1 MSYAPIRPPSIALV
15 WALVLASAA
24 LGETPTSDAATRQP
38 VAPASAST
46 GSTPVPRIVNG
57 VETQSFPTAGA
68 LLDRATKL
76 QFCSAVLVGCSTVLT
91 AAHCV
96 CDTIG
101 GECQPGGSGLENPA
115 SIELFFQHAGFF
127 DVQSITVP
135 PLFDFGLRDDIAVLH
150 LSTTVEGVRPSRL
163 NSVERLAA
171 GTTTEIVGFGLA
183 TEDIFDNGL
192 KRSGQVTTAAC
203 TVVPAGEYVCWEFE
217 DPLGPPGTDANTCN
231 GDSGGPLFVDFGSGD
246 LVAGI
251 GSGGLNADCQPD
263 DLAFDADVFA
273 NLSGI
278 AAAAGSDLGAAE
290 CGSLPV
296 VAGPGSIEIHDSGEI
311 TQPNQIVDRQFQ
323 VPAGA
328 RSLRV
333 ALNAEEGLLVT
344 QFDLFLSSGSPPPVG
359 LVECAS
365 TRDGAYEFCDLPD
378 PAPGTWNARVVGTSG
393 TGSYQLT
400 TTILREVDL
409 GPCVAGPNTL
419 CIDDA
424 PGDARFEATVAFD
437 TSQDGTAGLGNA
449 VDLDSLGITS
459 GGVFWFFN
467 RENPEVLLKV
477 LPGCVVNGYH
487 WVFWSAGTNVRMVI
501 TVTDRR
507 TGRQRVYQNP
517 DLTPALPVT
526 DTEAF
531 TC

>member
-1 MSYAPIRPPSIALV
+1 MNHTPFRPRCIVFA
-15 WALVLASAA
+15 WALVLAPAA
-24 LGETPTSDAATRQP
+24 LAETTT
-38 VAPASAST
+38 
-46 GSTPVPRIVNG
+46 STPLPRIVNG
-57 VETQSFPTAGA
+57 VETQDFPAAGA
-68 LLDRATKL
+68 LLDRGTHL
-76 QFCSAVLVGCSTVLT
+76 EFCSAVLVGCSTALT

-96 CDTIG
+96 CG
-101 GECQPGGSGLENPA
+101 GVGSECQPGGSQLENPA
-115 SIELFFQHAGFF
+115 NLELFFQHAGFF
-127 DVQSITVP
+127 DVQSIAVP
-135 PLFDFGLRDDIAVLH
+135 PLFDFGLRDDIAVLR
-150 LSTTVEGVRPSRL
+150 LSAPVQGIRPSPL
-163 NSVERLAA
+163 NSVERLAL
-171 GTTTEIVGFGLA
+171 GTIAEIVGFGLA
-183 TEDIFDNGL
+183 TDDIFDNGL
-192 KRSGQVTTAAC
+192 KRSGQITTSAC
-203 TVVPAGEYVCWEFE
+203 SVVPAEEYVCWEFE
-217 DPLGPPGTDANTCN
+217 EPLGPPGSDANTCS
-231 GDSGGPLFVDFGSGD
+231 GDSGGPMFVDFGSGD

-296 VAGPGSIEIHDSGEI
+296 VGGPGTIEIRDAGEI
-311 TQPNQIVDRQFQ
+311 TQPNQIVDRPFQ

-333 ALNAEEGLLVT
+333 ALNAEEGLLVNEL
-344 QFDLFLSSGSPPPVG
+344 DLFLHRLGPPGPG
-359 LVECAS
+359 QVECSS
-365 TRDGAYEFCDLPD
+365 TRDGAYEYCELAN
-378 PAPGTWNARVVGTSG
+378 PAAGNWNARVVGTSG

-409 GPCVAGPNTL
+409 GPCVPGPKTL

-424 PGDARFEATVAFD
+424 PGDGRFEATIAFD
-437 TSQDGTAGLGNA
+437 TSQAGGQGGLGNA
-449 VDLDSLGITS
+449 IELDSLGITS

-477 LPGCVVNGYH
+477 LNGCVVNGHH
-487 WVFWSAGTNVRMVI
+487 WVFWSAGTNVRMVV

-507 TGRQRVYQNP
+507 TGRQRVYKNP

-526 DTEAF
+526 DTFAF